1 MANFIVRIFCYGVLL
16 GIASRLGQF
25 EWTANGL
32 DTYAQLTALHDA
44 GVIALVI
51 APLALALFGFGRL
64 HGLCVFAGCFIAGAA
79 ITAPLAI
86 ARVAGAG

>member
-1 MANFIVRIFCYGVLL
+1 MANFIVRIFCYAVLF

-32 DTYAQLTALHDA
+32 DTYAQLSPLHDL
-44 GVIALVI
+44 GVTTLAI
-51 APLALALFGFGRL
+51 APLVLALVGFGRL
-64 HGLCVFAGCFIAGAA
+64 RGICVFAGCFIAGAA

-86 ARVAGAG
+86 ARVAGAA